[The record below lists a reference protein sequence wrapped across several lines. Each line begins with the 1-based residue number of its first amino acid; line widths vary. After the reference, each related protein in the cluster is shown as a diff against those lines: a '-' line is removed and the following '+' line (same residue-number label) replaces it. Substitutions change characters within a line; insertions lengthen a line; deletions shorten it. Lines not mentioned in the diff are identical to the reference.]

1 MDFDYDMDQFD
12 NYCIWI
18 GILDKSDPCDYQ
30 TLLSHFIQDVVYLS
44 RVQKAIHMARYG
56 YIEKSKEKS
65 HVFIFYMKNGDVSV
79 LNQEQL
85 LRTNEYNKLYFEATY
100 SIERVIELG
109 LNRDKNGGKEK
120 GKEKEKSGKEKEEK
134 ENDEYMSDLIMYR
147 DYLVSFISYHVPH
160 LIV

>member
-1 MDFDYDMDQFD
+1 MDFDYDIDQFD

-18 GILDKSDPCDYQ
+18 GILDKNDPCDYQ
-30 TLLSHFIQDVVYLS
+30 TLLSHFIQDVVYLG

-109 LNRDKNGGKEK
+109 LNKWKKDEKIGKKEK
-120 GKEKEKSGKEKEEK
+120 VAKEK

-147 DYLVSFISYHVPH
+147 DYLVSFITYHVPH

>member
-18 GILDKSDPCDYQ
+18 GILDKNDPCDYQ

-56 YIEKSKEKS
+56 YIEKFKEKS

-109 LNRDKNGGKEK
+109 LNKGGKEK
-120 GKEKEKSGKEKEEK
+120 ENEKRNAKEEK